1 MQGEIVKRI
10 LYKNPDTEFIFCA
23 GDDKV
28 FTRSKGFRFLLIN
41 LVVFQTDEDMFRA
54 LLLFPVGVTKA
65 VMEPPVSVLHNGI
78 IGGVPQP
85 VELAIAPEAI
95 FTTAVGHSSKRTLA
109 SWHVTTT
116 TEVVD
121 HMLQIANHGGEASV
135 KSGL

>member
-1 MQGEIVKRI
+1 
-10 LYKNPDTEFIFCA
+10 
-23 GDDKV
+23 
-28 FTRSKGFRFLLIN
+28 
-41 LVVFQTDEDMFRA
+41 MFRA

-65 VMEPPVSVLHNGI
+65 VMEPPVSVLNNGTN
-78 IGGVPQP
+78 GDVPQS
-85 VELAIAPEAI
+85 VELVIAPEAI

-121 HMLQIANHGGEASV
+121 HMLHIANIGGEASA